1 MIMCTNDVEAALRKV
16 PLLCKGSRESAI
28 DEVLINGIVDLQPA
42 DGGYIDCT
50 KMVGFEAVYRV
61 CFGMTCFYWLFMLLM
76 LCVRSSRDPRAG
88 MQNGFWGIKF
98 VIFICANHRLLFHT
112 IRAFHQSVV
121 RLRSDWRLSFHIHST
136 CIVY

>member
-1 MIMCTNDVEAALRKV
+1 MYLPVH
-16 PLLCKGSRESAI
+16 LL
-28 DEVLINGIVDLQPA
+28 
-42 DGGYIDCT
+42 GYIDCT

-98 VIFICANHRLLFHT
+98 VIFIALIIASFFIPSGSQPPQTSKERKLNT
-112 IRAFHQSVV
+112 IHRAFHQSVV
-121 RLRSDWRLSFHIHST
+121 RLRSYWRLSFHIHST
-136 CIVY
+136 CIVYCQGSHIWHII